1 MSTLDFINLNVFIA
15 TNTDFGLFY
24 FIGMKTAILIDGGF
38 FIRRYKY
45 IKGFEHTDNPEMMA
59 KNIVSYCFKHIQRI
73 NNYRQKYN
81 LPSTE
86 LYRIFYYDAEPFDG
100 DSKNPIS
107 GKSIS
112 FKNTDV
118 YKFRHLLFTE
128 LKKQR
133 KIALRL
139 GFLKNSSKEWQIKAR
154 HTKSLLDES
163 IKVSDLKF
171 DDIEFPLNQKGV
183 DMKVGLDIATLSFK
197 NQVDQ
202 IILIAGDSDFVPV
215 AKFARREGVDF
226 ILDPMLNPIDP
237 SLLEHIDGLM
247 TIKNM
252 TKKDI
257 VPKEI

>member
-1 MSTLDFINLNVFIA
+1 
-15 TNTDFGLFY
+15 
-24 FIGMKTAILIDGGF
+24 MKTAILIDGGF

-45 IKGFEHTDNPEMMA
+45 IKGFESVDTPETMA

-73 NNYRQKYN
+73 NDYRQKYN
-81 LPSTE
+81 LPPTE

-112 FKNTDV
+112 FKNTDL
-118 YKFRHLLFTE
+118 YKFRHALFTE

-139 GFLKNSSKEWQIKAR
+139 GFLKNSSKEWQIKSR
-154 HTKSLLDES
+154 CTKQLLEGK
-163 IKVSDLKF
+163 IGVSDLKF
-171 DDIEFPLNQKGV
+171 EDIEFPLNQKGV

-197 NQVDQ
+197 DQVDQ

-226 ILDPMLNPIDP
+226 ILDPMLNPVD
-237 SLLEHIDGLM
+237 SNLLEHIDGLM

-252 TKKDI
+252 SKKEI
-257 VPKEI
+257 VPKSIQ

>member
-1 MSTLDFINLNVFIA
+1 
-15 TNTDFGLFY
+15 
-24 FIGMKTAILIDGGF
+24 MKTAILIDGGF

-45 IKGFEHTDNPEMMA
+45 INGFESSDTAEIMA
-59 KNIVSYCFKHIQRI
+59 KNIVTYCFKHIQKI
-73 NNYRQKYN
+73 NSYRLRYN
-81 LPSTE
+81 LPPTE

-112 FKNTDV
+112 FKNTDL
-118 YKFRHLLFTE
+118 YKFRHALFTE

-139 GFLKNSSKEWQIKAR
+139 GFLKNSSREWQIKPR
-154 HTKSLLDES
+154 HTKSLLEGT
-163 IKVSDLKF
+163 IKISDLKF

-197 NQVDQ
+197 NQVNQ

-226 ILDPMLNPIDP
+226 ILDPMLNPVDP
-237 SLLEHIDGLM
+237 TLLEHIDGLM

-252 TKKDI
+252 TKKEDI
-257 VPKEI
+257 LPKEI